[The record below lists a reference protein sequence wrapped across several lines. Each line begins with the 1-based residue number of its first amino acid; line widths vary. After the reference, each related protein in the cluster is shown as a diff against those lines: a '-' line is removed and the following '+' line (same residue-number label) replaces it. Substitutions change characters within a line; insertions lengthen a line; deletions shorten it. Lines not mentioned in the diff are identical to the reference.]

1 MDELVTVVLWAAIAV
16 SAFGV
21 VMVAIGV
28 AGARALVA
36 PGRRLLTRFRVI
48 EQGTV
53 DLEKTKL
60 TRLPGMFGLTYDS
73 GHARV
78 SSIIAEP
85 NAIRRTTE
93 AVIGGAIPSSGSG
106 WWRRDVYR
114 TPDEAGMAYDEV
126 AIATEFGDAA
136 AWVVPPPT
144 GDNSGMWAV
153 HLHGIRT
160 TRSVVIPSVIAASRA
175 GMTSLVPS
183 WRNDGEGPSSRG
195 GHSTLGATEWL
206 DVDAAVDYAVEAGAR
221 SVVLVGWSLGAAI
234 ALLIATRSAHA
245 SRVAGLVLIAPVTNW
260 RSVLALAI
268 RNAHLPGLF
277 TSLVG
282 SILRNRTLCRLAGLR
297 MPVDLRQLAPSPQQ
311 LDIPALVI
319 HNPGDQLVP
328 FSATEEFAAAYRGQI
343 ELARFAP
350 CPHAMEWNTERERF
364 DTTLHQWLIGLRL
377 AAHSRTSTPIPRNGG
392 DPIT

>member
-1 MDELVTVVLWAAIAV
+1 MDKLVTVVL
-16 SAFGV
+16 GV
-21 VMVAIGV
+21 VVAVCAASVVVFAIGI

-36 PGRRLLTRFRVI
+36 PGRRPLMRFRVI

-53 DLEKTKL
+53 DLERTEL
-60 TRLPGMFGLTYDS
+60 ARLPGMFGLSYDG

-78 SSIIAEP
+78 SSIISEP
-85 NAIRRTTE
+85 NAIRRTVE
-93 AVIGGAIPSSGSG
+93 AVLGGAIPSSGSG

-114 TPDEAGMAYDEV
+114 TPDEAGMAYEEV
-126 AIATEFGDAA
+126 AITTEFGDAA
-136 AWVVPPPT
+136 AWVVPPPI
-144 GDNSGMWAV
+144 GDDSGMWAV

-195 GHSTLGATEWL
+195 GHSTLGAMEWL
-206 DVDAAVDYAVEAGAR
+206 DVDAAVDYAVGAGAR
-221 SVVLVGWSLGAAI
+221 SVVLVGWSLGATI
-234 ALLIATRSAHA
+234 ALLTATRSIHA
-245 SRVAGLVLIAPVTNW
+245 GRVAGLVRIAPVTNW
-260 RSVLALAI
+260 RGVLALAI

-282 SILRNRTLCRLAGLR
+282 SILRNRILCRLAGLGT
-297 MPVDLRQLAPSPQQ
+297 PVDLRQLAPSPQQ

-328 FSATEEFAAAYRGQI
+328 FSATEEFADAYGGQI
-343 ELARFAP
+343 ELVRFEP
-350 CPHAMEWNTERERF
+350 CPHAMEWNTARERF
-364 DTTLHQWLIGLRL
+364 DTTLHEWLIRLRL
-377 AAHSRTSTPIPRNGG
+377 VTHSTTTTPIPRSGG
-392 DPIT
+392 DLPT

>member
-1 MDELVTVVLWAAIAV
+1 MVVLVSVVTVCAAAV
-16 SAFGV
+16 VF
-21 VMVAIGV
+21 AIGV

-53 DLEKTKL
+53 DLEGTEL
-60 TRLPGMFGLTYDS
+60 TRLPGIFGLSYDG

-85 NAIRRTTE
+85 NSIRRTVE
-93 AVIGGAIPSSGSG
+93 AVLGGALPSSGSG

-114 TPDEAGMAYDEV
+114 TPDEAAMAYDKV
-126 AIATEFGDAA
+126 AITTELGDAT
-136 AWVVPPPT
+136 AWVVPPT
-144 GDNSGMWAV
+144 GGDHSGTWAV

-183 WRNDGEGPSSRG
+183 WRNDGEGPTNRG
-195 GHSTLGATEWL
+195 GRSTLGATEWL
-206 DVDAAVDYAVEAGAR
+206 DVDAAVDYAVKSGAR
-221 SVVLVGWSLGAAI
+221 SVVLIGWSLGATI
-234 ALLIATRSAHA
+234 ALLTATRSAHA
-245 SRVAGLVLIAPVTNW
+245 GRVAGLVLIAPVTNW
-260 RSVLALAI
+260 TGVLALAI

-282 SILRNRTLCRLAGLR
+282 GILRTRILCQLAGLGT
-297 MPVDLRQLAPSPQQ
+297 PVDLRQLAPSPQQ

-328 FSATEEFAAAYRGQI
+328 FSATEEFVAAYGGRV
-343 ELARFAP
+343 ELERFEP
-350 CPHAMEWNTERERF
+350 CPHAMEWNTARERF
-364 DTTLHQWLIGLRL
+364 DTTLHDWLIRMRL
-377 AAHSRTSTPIPRNGG
+377 PTHSSTSTQLPKNGD
-392 DPIT
+392 DPTT

>member
-1 MDELVTVVLWAAIAV
+1 MDELVTVVL
-16 SAFGV
+16 GV
-21 VMVAIGV
+21 VVAVCAAGVVVFAIGV

-36 PGRRLLTRFRVI
+36 PGRRLLTSFRVI

-53 DLEKTKL
+53 DLERTEL
-60 TRLPGMFGLTYDS
+60 TRLPGMFGLTYDG

-85 NAIRRTTE
+85 NAIRRTVE
-93 AVIGGAIPSSGSG
+93 AVLGGAIPSSGAG

-126 AIATEFGDAA
+126 AIATEFGDAT
-136 AWVVPPPT
+136 AWVVPPPR
-144 GDNSGMWAV
+144 GEDAGMWAV

-195 GHSTLGATEWL
+195 GRSTLGATEWI

-245 SRVAGLVLIAPVTNW
+245 GRVAGLVLIAPVTNW
-260 RSVLALAI
+260 RGVLALAI

-277 TSLVG
+277 TNLVG
-282 SILRNRTLCRLAGLR
+282 SILRNRSLCRLAGLGT
-297 MPVDLRQLAPSPQQ
+297 PVDLRQLAPSPHQ

-319 HNPGDQLVP
+319 HNPGDHLVP
-328 FSATEEFAAAYRGQI
+328 FSATEEFVAAYRGQI

-364 DTTLHQWLIGLRL
+364 DKTVHEWLMRLRP
-377 AAHSRTSTPIPRNGG
+377 ATHSATSSPVPGNGG
-392 DPIT
+392 DPTR